1 MSCVFFQKKTIL
13 KLESS
18 MQDTVVDS
26 SLVEQNIDFLIFYY
40 IKVFTALHK
49 NAPNS
54 SKRLWLV
61 LTVAV
66 VILQQ
71 KKEVTQ

>member
-1 MSCVFFQKKTIL
+1 
-13 KLESS
+13 

-54 SKRLWLV
+54 SKRL
-61 LTVAV
+61 
-66 VILQQ
+66 
-71 KKEVTQ
+71 